1 MEAVVTDYLVGA
13 QVSSKSAGTLPAEP
27 AVDPDVEGRRLLV
40 LRLKYHS
47 PVRGPEKASL
57 EDSDSTAEAAM
68 AVEQGSVGAVAPAA
82 AVAPAVAVAPA
93 AAVESAVAVTPVA
106 AAEYAVA
113 EAPAAAVE
121 YAVAEAPEVCAAVSA
136 TVASSAVAGP

>member
-13 QVSSKSAGTLPAEP
+13 QVSSKSAGALPAEP
-27 AVDPDVEGRRLLV
+27 AVDPDVEG
-40 LRLKYHS
+40 RLKYHS

-57 EDSDSTAEAAM
+57 EDSDSTSEAAI
-68 AVEQGSVGAVAPAA
+68 AVEQGSVVAVAPAA
-82 AVAPAVAVAPA
+82 AAAVESAVAVAPA
-93 AAVESAVAVTPVA
+93 AAVESAVAVAPVA

>member
-13 QVSSKSAGTLPAEP
+13 QVSPKSAGTLPAEP

-40 LRLKYHS
+40 LRLTYHS

-93 AAVESAVAVTPVA
+93 AAVE
-106 AAEYAVA
+106 
-113 EAPAAAVE
+113 

-136 TVASSAVAGP
+136 TAASSAVAGP